1 MGLTHMQWVPV
12 GLDDVVDPPTEIVS
26 AQTNTATP
34 SSTSALPAPKFTTNN
49 KLHAQQHTKTIITR
63 VNHYLNKKNYKLA
76 LKFQNANEEGWKVLK
91 AYMLDYG
98 TFFRV
103 VKKNLTS

>member
-63 VNHYLNKKNYKLA
+63 VNHYLNKKI
-76 LKFQNANEEGWKVLK
+76 
-91 AYMLDYG
+91 
-98 TFFRV
+98 
-103 VKKNLTS
+103 TSLLSSFKMQMKRGGRF

>member
-49 KLHAQQHTKTIITR
+49 KLHAQQHTQTIITR
-63 VNHYLNKKNYKLA
+63 VNHYLNKKI
-76 LKFQNANEEGWKVLK
+76 
-91 AYMLDYG
+91 
-98 TFFRV
+98 
-103 VKKNLTS
+103 TSLLSSFKMQMKRGGRF